1 MSGGVDAS
9 IVPFWMSVPYSPIDA
24 EKYGSYV
31 GYMGS
36 GVPTLP
42 DGVWSN
48 P

>member
-1 MSGGVDAS
+1 MDAS
-9 IVPFWMSVPYSPIDA
+9 IVPFRMSVPYSPIDA
-24 EKYGSYV
+24 EKHGSYV